1 MTEINLTENLID
13 EIKKRATDRVVRAMH
28 EDLVRIVLYGSCARG
43 DYNKDSDIDIAIFT
57 KCDRTESK
65 KYNAKLAEIAT
76 DMAMKYYQVV
86 NFACLPY
93 DEYIEKKAWYPYFA
107 NIEKE
112 GQVLY
117 G

>member
-1 MTEINLTENLID
+1 
-13 EIKKRATDRVVRAMH
+13 
-28 EDLVRIVLYGSCARG
+28 
-43 DYNKDSDIDIAIFT
+43 
-57 KCDRTESK
+57 
-65 KYNAKLAEIAT
+65 
-76 DMAMKYYQVV
+76 MKYYQVV

-93 DEYIEKKAWYPYFA
+93 DEYIEKKAWYPYFS